1 MTCEVIAE
9 GPFTEKG
16 GRSKAQIR
24 ETAMSRFWR
33 TWFMTWCL
41 SIGIFGVVLA
51 GGALEVTSGPAA
63 LFLNLLHGPSPL
75 VFDPTL
81 RFSLGVMGGVS
92 IGWAVMLYLVIVAAI
107 DLGEN
112 GRPFW
117 NAITA
122 GMVSWFVI
130 DSALSAATGFG
141 LNVVP
146 NTSLAGMYVV
156 GLMRSGVLKRSA
168 PSAD

>member
-1 MTCEVIAE
+1 VIE
-9 GPFTEKG
+9 E
-16 GRSKAQIR
+16 
-24 ETAMSRFWR
+24 ETAMTSFWR
-33 TWFMTWCL
+33 MWFMFWCL

-51 GGALEVTSGPAA
+51 GGALEATSGPAA
-63 LFLNLLHGPSPL
+63 LFLTLLKGPSPL

-81 RFSLGVMGGVS
+81 RFCLGVMGGVS
-92 IGWAVMLYLVIVAAI
+92 IGWAAMLYLVIVAAT

-117 NAITA
+117 SAITA

-130 DSALSAATGFG
+130 DSSLSVATGFG

-146 NTSLAGMYVV
+146 NIALAGMYVV
-156 GLMRSGVLKRSA
+156 GLMGSGVLQRS
-168 PSAD
+168 SV